1 MSDFDLRE
9 FQIFMTAP
17 KPALRDYVRHFVFF
31 LIAFVTVTIAGTLYP
46 FGILPIFAN
55 VGPEVSATDFALHF
69 PAYYAQT
76 IGQTVMLM
84 FREPEVL
91 AYGLKFSIS
100 LLFVLLCHE
109 FGHYFACRRY
119 GVDSTLPYFIPT
131 PPLLGPAG
139 TFGAFIK
146 IRSPLPSRRAT
157 FDIGVAGPI
166 AGFVALLPI
175 AVTAFATFQSSPEPL
190 PAEMPEGLLVFSD
203 PLIFHGLAFLFGIDL
218 SVPMLPNPFYSAAWL
233 GLLITALNLI
243 PSGQLDG
250 GHAVFA
256 VFGPQFHHWLG
267 RAAFIAML
275 ALSLAGLFFF
285 NSPAG
290 ILFAVLMGFLL
301 RFKHP
306 VPLENEPL
314 GNVRIAVAVLTLII
328 FVLSFVPF
336 PIRIT

>member
-1 MSDFDLRE
+1 MSDFDLRD
-9 FQIFMTAP
+9 FQVFMTAP
-17 KPALRDYVRHFVFF
+17 KPTLRDYIRHFIFF

-46 FGILPIFAN
+46 FGILPLFAN
-55 VGPEVSATDFALHF
+55 VGPEVTATDFALNF
-69 PAYYAQT
+69 PAYYAQML
-76 IGQTVMLM
+76 GQTVALM
-84 FREPEVL
+84 FREPVVL
-91 AYGLKFSIS
+91 AYGLKFSLS

-119 GVDSTLPYFIPT
+119 GVDATLPYFIPT

-166 AGFVALLPI
+166 AGFVALIPI
-175 AVTAFATFQSSPEPL
+175 AVAAFATYRSSGEP
-190 PAEMPEGLLVFSD
+190 MPDGVLIFSD
-203 PLIFHGLAFLFGIDL
+203 PLIFHGLAAAFGVDL
-218 SVPMLPNPFYSAAWL
+218 TAPMLPNPFYSAAWL

-256 VFGPQFHHWLG
+256 VFGPKFHHWLG
-267 RAAFIAML
+267 RAAFIVML
-275 ALSLAGLFFF
+275 ALSLAGLYFF

-306 VPLENEPL
+306 VPLENEAL
-314 GNVRIAVAVLTLII
+314 GFARIAVAVLTLII
-328 FVLSFVPF
+328 FILSFVPF
-336 PIRIT
+336 PIRIN